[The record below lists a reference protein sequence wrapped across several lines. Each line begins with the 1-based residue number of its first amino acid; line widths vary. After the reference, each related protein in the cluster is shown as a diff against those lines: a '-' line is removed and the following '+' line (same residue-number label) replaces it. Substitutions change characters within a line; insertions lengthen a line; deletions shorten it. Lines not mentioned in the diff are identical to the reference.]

1 MGIVGRCRASRKSRR
16 VPHMIDVMA
25 LDGAKDLLMKMTP
38 AERGLFLL
46 FGYASNQVN
55 VLWKLVIVATN
66 ETPENPIEQRV
77 SGAQTQI
84 VVRLLIGVLFEAW
97 RLVQGRLLG
106 SELGKE
112 FVPQLNGAAT
122 AALDRLKKAFGGSN
136 MIAAVRNDFS
146 FHHPKPDDM
155 EEAFQ
160 AAVKSGTMEE
170 QDWGIYFTRTL
181 LNTFFF
187 VSDYVFAHGI
197 ALAVK
202 DQDVNEAHKKLLMSL
217 APVAN
222 DFSEVTFD
230 FARILF
236 VKYLGPELGM
246 TIVAKIKDLP
256 NVDDLRLPFYTD
268 VSPGLLRAYGES
280 DSDSLPSG

>member
-1 MGIVGRCRASRKSRR
+1 
-16 VPHMIDVMA
+16 MIDVMA
-25 LDGAKDLLMKMTP
+25 LNGAKDLLMKMTP

-84 VVRLLIGVLFEAW
+84 VVRLLIGVSFEAW

-112 FVPQLNGAAT
+112 FVPQLDHAAT

-136 MIAAVRNDFS
+136 MISTVRNDFS
-146 FHHPKPDDM
+146 FHHPRPDDM
-155 EEAFQ
+155 EAAFQ

-170 QDWGIYFTRTL
+170 QDWGIYFTKTL

-202 DQDVNEAHKKLLMSL
+202 DEDVNEAHKKLLMSL

-222 DFSEVTFD
+222 DFSEVAFD
-230 FARILF
+230 FARILY

-246 TIVAKIKDLP
+246 TIVAQIKDPP
-256 NVDDLRLPFYTD
+256 NIDDLRLPFYTD
-268 VSPGLLRAYGES
+268 VSPGLLRTYGQS
-280 DSDSLPSG
+280 DSDSSPSG

>member
-1 MGIVGRCRASRKSRR
+1 
-16 VPHMIDVMA
+16 MIDVLA
-25 LDGAKDLLMKMTP
+25 LNGSKDLLMKMTP

-55 VLWKLVIVATN
+55 VLWKLVSIATN

-84 VVRLLIGVLFEAW
+84 VVRLLVAVLFEAW

-112 FVPQLNGAAT
+112 FVPQFDDAASQALN
-122 AALDRLKKAFGGSN
+122 RLKKAFGGSSI
-136 MIAAVRNDFS
+136 IAAVRNDFS

-155 EEAFQ
+155 EAAFQ
-160 AAVKSGTMEE
+160 AAVKRGEMED
-170 QDWGIYFTRTL
+170 QDWGIYFTTTL

-202 DQDVNEAHKKLLMSL
+202 DENVNEAHKKLLMSL
-217 APVAN
+217 APIAN
-222 DFSEVTFD
+222 DFSEVAFD

-246 TIVAKIKDLP
+246 TVVAKIQNPPSID
-256 NVDDLRLPFYTD
+256 NLRLPFYTD
-268 VSPGLLRAYGES
+268 MS
-280 DSDSLPSG
+280 SGP

>member
-1 MGIVGRCRASRKSRR
+1 
-16 VPHMIDVMA
+16 MIDVMA
-25 LDGAKDLLMKMTP
+25 LDGAKEFLVKMTP

-66 ETPENPIEQRV
+66 ETPENPIEQRI

-84 VVRLLIGVLFEAW
+84 IVRLLIGVLFEAW

-106 SELGKE
+106 STLGKE
-112 FVPQLNGAAT
+112 FVPQLNCEAT

-136 MIAAVRNDFS
+136 MISAVRNDFS

-155 EEAFQ
+155 EAAFQ
-160 AAVKSGTMEE
+160 AALKSGVMEE

-202 DQDVNEAHKKLLMSL
+202 DEDVNEAHKKLLMSL

-222 DFSEVTFD
+222 DFSEVAFD

-246 TIVAKIKDLP
+246 TIVAKIEDPP
-256 NVDDLRLPFYTD
+256 NIDDLRLPFYTD
-268 VSPGLLRAYGES
+268 VSPGLLRNQ
-280 DSDSLPSG
+280 